1 MKTMHKLVATLSILI
16 SLNTSLLSQS
26 QITVEDFTLKNTFN
40 VESVNSVNWMKDG
53 QFYSALED
61 NKVVKYDVTTGEAVE
76 ELVDGGALSPSLK
89 IDDYTFSDDETKILL
104 LTDRQSVFRRS
115 YTAVFYVYDIATKA
129 VSKLSEGR
137 QAYGTFSPDGSKVAF
152 TRDNN
157 LVWKDITSGQEVQIT
172 SDGKRNAIINGS
184 TDWVYEEELYLTK
197 AFEWSPDGQR
207 IAYYKFDESLVKEYN
222 MQVWHE
228 GQLYPE
234 DYRYKYPKAG
244 ESNSAVSI
252 SIYEVGANRNVKA
265 DIGSETDIYIPRI
278 KWLKDAKT
286 LSVQRLNRLQNQ
298 LDILHTDASTGK
310 SAIILTD
317 KSETY
322 IDFTFCDDLTYMKDG
337 KTFLFSSEKSGFKH
351 FYLYSLSGE
360 LIRQITDGS
369 WEAVSLVGIDQ
380 SAKTPILFYT
390 STEESP
396 MERALYRI
404 DVNGK
409 NKAKLSVDKGWNRV
423 VMSTD
428 SRFYINYFTSATQ
441 PQKVTLHQSKGNK
454 LVKVLKDNAAL
465 AKATQDHGF
474 VDKEFFSFTTSQGTD
489 LSGYFLKPAD
499 FDANKKYPVLLYQY
513 SGPGSQNVTNAW
525 GGGHFFWHQML
536 TQKGYIV
543 AVVDTRGTG
552 GRGESFKKLTYKQL
566 GKYEAEDHIETARY
580 FGRLPFVDTS
590 RIGIWGWSYGGYMSS
605 LVLFKGADLFKA
617 AIAVAP
623 VTTWRFYDT
632 IYTERYLMRPQGNA
646 GGYDDNSPIT
656 HADKLKGNFLLIHG
670 TGDDNVHFQNS
681 VALQDALIRE
691 GKQFESF
698 YYPDKTHGI
707 SGGKYRYHL
716 YTMMT
721 NFIIDNL

>member
-1 MKTMHKLVATLSILI
+1 MHKLVATLLILI

-26 QITVEDFTLKNTFN
+26 QISIEDFTLKNTFN

-61 NKVVKYDVTTGEAVE
+61 NKVVKYDVTTGVAVE
-76 ELVDGGALSPSLK
+76 EIVDGSALSPSLK
-89 IDDYTFSDDETKILL
+89 IDDYTFSDDETKLLL

-115 YTAVFYVYDIATKA
+115 YTAVFYVYDIAAKA
-129 VSKLSEGR
+129 ISKLSEGR
-137 QAYGTFSPDGSKVAF
+137 QAYGTFSPDGTKVAF

-157 LVWKDITSGQEVQIT
+157 LFWKDVTSGQEAQIT

-197 AFEWSPDGQR
+197 AFEWSPDGQL

-244 ESNSAVSI
+244 ELNSVVNI
-252 SIYEVGANRNVKA
+252 FIYEVGANRNVKA
-265 DIGSETDIYIPRI
+265 DIGSETDTYIPRI

-286 LSVQRLNRLQNQ
+286 LSIQRLNRLQNQ

-322 IDFTFCDDLTYMKDG
+322 IDFTFCDDLTYLEDD

-360 LIRQITDGS
+360 LIRQITNGS
-369 WEAVSLVGIDQ
+369 WEAVSLAGVDQ
-380 SAKTPILFYT
+380 STKTPVLFYT
-390 STEESP
+390 STEDSP
-396 MERALYRI
+396 MERAFYRI
-404 DVNGK
+404 DIKGK
-409 NKAKLSVDKGWNRV
+409 NKAKLSLDKGWNRV

-428 SRFYINYFTSATQ
+428 TRFYINYFTSATQ

-465 AKATQDHGF
+465 AKAIQDHGF
-474 VDKEFFSFTTSQGTD
+474 VDKEFFSFTTSQGSN
-489 LSGYFLKPAD
+489 LNGYFLKPAD
-499 FDANKKYPVLLYQY
+499 FDSDKKYPVLLYQY
-513 SGPGSQNVTNAW
+513 SGPGSQNATNAW

-552 GRGESFKKLTYKQL
+552 GRGERFKKMTYKQL
-566 GKYEAEDHIETARY
+566 GKYETEDHIEAARY
-580 FGRLPFVDTS
+580 FGTLPFVDTS

-632 IYTERYLMRPQGNA
+632 IYTERYLMRPQDNA

-721 NFIIDNL
+721 NFITDNL